1 MKVLITGANGYIG
14 NQLVKSFI
22 RKYDVTA
29 LTRKDCD
36 LSSYKEIDKWF
47 AKKTY
52 DVVIHTAACGGNR
65 LKTDTSEIL
74 DQNLQMYYN
83 LLSQKDRYNKFIYF
97 GSGAEIYSAN
107 TPYGFSKAVIAES
120 VKDKSNFYN
129 IRIYAVF
136 NENEDQRRFIKS
148 NIKRYIK
155 NESLLIHENKK
166 MDFFYMKDLVNL
178 VEYYITNDNLPKFI
192 DCSYK
197 KTYTLFEI
205 ANMINNLGN
214 YKCEII
220 TQKNTIGQD
229 YSGMY
234 TPLLEYCGLE
244 KGIKEVYK
252 HLTS

>member
-14 NQLVKSFI
+14 KQLVKSFI

-36 LSSYKEIDKWF
+36 LSSYKETDKWF

-83 LLSQKDRYNKFIYF
+83 LLSQKNHYNKFIYF
-97 GSGAEIYSAN
+97 GSGAEIYAPN

-136 NENEDQRRFIKS
+136 NENEDERRFIKS
-148 NIKRYIK
+148 NIKRYLK
-155 NESLLIHENKK
+155 KESLLIYENKK
-166 MDFFYMKDLVNL
+166 MDFFYMEDLVKL
-178 VEYYITNDNLPKFI
+178 VEHYVTNSNLPQTI
-192 DCSYK
+192 DCTYN
-197 KTYTLFEI
+197 KTHTLLEI
-205 ANMINNLGN
+205 ANMINNLEN
-214 YKCEII
+214 HKCEII
-220 TQKNTIGQD
+220 VQKNSTDQN
-229 YSGMY
+229 YSGTY
-234 TPLLEYCGLE
+234 TPIFDYYGLE
-244 KGIKEVYK
+244 KGIKDVYK
-252 HLTS
+252 HLIL

>member
-14 NQLVKSFI
+14 NQLAKSFI
-22 RKYDVTA
+22 QKYDVTA

-36 LSSYKEIDKWF
+36 LSSYKETDKWF

-120 VKDKSNFYN
+120 VKGKFNFYN

-136 NENEDQRRFIKS
+136 NENEDERRFIKS
-148 NIKRYIK
+148 NIKRYLK
-155 NESLLIHENKK
+155 KEPLLIHENKK
-166 MDFFYMKDLVNL
+166 MDFFYMNDLVNL
-178 VEYYITNDNLPKFI
+178 VEHYIIDNNLPRTI
-192 DCSYK
+192 DCTYN
-197 KTYTLFEI
+197 KTHTLFEI
-205 ANMINNLGN
+205 ANMINNLES

-220 TQKNTIGQD
+220 TQKNTTGQS
-229 YSGMY
+229 YSG
-234 TPLLEYCGLE
+234 THIPILEYCGIE